1 MRLNSTGKNPCGPL
15 AGIRDRDR
23 RPCEG
28 FSKASVTQLVVSA
41 RAASQSHHE
50 WPRGAD
56 VRSAHSM
63 YFPDTFCAKSWRQL
77 ALLANGCAMISLS
90 VNKRVEFVFVPR
102 AAGRSTQMKGID
114 RSNLSYRTILILFVL
129 LGAPMA
135 ARAATLEDFARDM
148 ARKVGATLPPQE
160 DVSVDIHN
168 LSTLTP
174 KEVDR
179 VSQAFSGGLR
189 DSGFNLD
196 HGGATHVS
204 VMLSENV
211 KGFLWSAEISRGG
224 TLRVVL
230 TAVPRNLGDRP
241 VSNSM
246 PILLRGEKFWEGP
259 EKILDAT
266 ELTNSNDAGTLLL
279 LETDGLI
286 IHKKGADS
294 SFKVEIPAAQVAT
307 RSPSGTVQGENS
319 CRLLEFSPCVVVILN
334 WHVCTI
340 ALQTRTVGEC
350 HVEDM
355 PSGRDFPYI
364 PNLFVS
370 RTFPRSRSE
379 FTEMSGRC
387 GTQVR
392 FATGAGDYT
401 QPDSV
406 QAFEEQW
413 STFDLLSD
421 ELSFPGP
428 VMALHVTDRIPTAIV
443 RNLQTGNYEAYRI
456 SITCGG

>member
-1 MRLNSTGKNPCGPL
+1 MKLNSTGRNPCGPL

-28 FSKASVTQLVVSA
+28 SSKASVTQLVLSA

-63 YFPDTFCAKSWRQL
+63 YFADAFCAKSWRQS
-77 ALLANGCAMISLS
+77 ALLANGCAMISFS

-135 ARAATLEDFARDM
+135 AHSATLEDSARDM

-160 DVSVDIHN
+160 DVSVELHN
-168 LSTLTP
+168 LSTITP

-279 LETDGLI
+279 LEPDGLI
-286 IHKKGADS
+286 IRKKGADG
-294 SFKVEIPAAQVAT
+294 SFKVEIPSAQAAT
-307 RSPSGTVQGENS
+307 RIPVGSVQGENE
-319 CRLLEFSPCVVVILN
+319 CRLLEFSPCVVVMLN
-334 WHVCTI
+334 GHICTI
-340 ALQTRTVGEC
+340 AVETRTVGEC
-350 HVEDM
+350 HGEG
-355 PSGRDFPYI
+355 PLSAGDFILLRPFF
-364 PNLFVS
+364 LG
-370 RTFPRSRSE
+370 TLPRGRSE
-379 FTEMSGRC
+379 PLIEMSSPC
-387 GTQVR
+387 GTEIQLG
-392 FATGAGDYT
+392 FGTGDYT

-406 QAFEEQW
+406 QAFDWQ
-413 STFDLLSD
+413 SATYVPLSN
-421 ELSFPGP
+421 ELSFLGP
-428 VMALHVTDRIPTAIV
+428 VMVLHVIDHLPTAIV